1 MSGYPEV
8 FEKAVERLR
17 RLPGIGAKSAE
28 RIASWLLV
36 QSEEEVVAL
45 AEAVLD
51 LKRRV
56 RLCRRCFNLSD
67 GDLCF
72 VCRDAGREPILCVVE
87 EVRDLMMMEK
97 AGFRG
102 RYFVLGGRIS
112 TLDRVGPESLRID
125 RLMELLAHEAV
136 AEVIL
141 ATNPNPE
148 GEDTAAYLSGLL
160 KRAGIRHSRLA
171 YGVPVGAE
179 LEYLDPQT
187 LRRSLNGRTPL

>member
-1 MSGYPEV
+1 M
-8 FEKAVERLR
+8 FERAIEHLR

-28 RIASWLLV
+28 RIASWLIARP
-36 QSEEEVVAL
+36 EEVAALADAVVAL
-45 AEAVLD
+45 A
-51 LKRRV
+51 RSV
-56 RLCRRCFNLSD
+56 RLCARCFNLSD
-67 GDLCF
+67 GELCA

-87 EVRDLMMMEK
+87 EVRDLMTLEK

-112 TLDRVGPESLRID
+112 TLDRVGPESLRIN
-125 RLMELLAHEAV
+125 RLMELLSQEQV
-136 AEVIL
+136 KEVIL
-141 ATNPNPE
+141 ATNPTPE
-148 GEDTAAYLSGLL
+148 GEDTAVYLSGLL
-160 KRAGIRHSRLA
+160 KQAGIPHSRLA